1 MAFGFLRL
9 GWTVAP
15 EIRTIAGSSPCD
27 VSGDIAPA
35 EPTEVVMEIDGKI
48 AVVTGAASGIGR
60 ATAIALA
67 REGADLALADVRDDR
82 LEEARKEIT
91 ALGRR
96 SIAVHTDVSKL
107 QDVRNLF
114 DRCVSEMGRVDILMN
129 NAGVHL
135 VGPTEKIS
143 IADWQWIVG
152 INLWGVV
159 HGINVFLAHMLE
171 RGSGHIVNTASM
183 AGLIGAEPSVPYVAT
198 KFAVVGMSEC
208 LAAYLRPKGIGVTV
222 VCPSFVAT
230 NIAEQERLVP
240 FGDDF
245 DDARRAFLE
254 ALKRGEWSRF
264 NVDSRGCHQPGAGC
278 GEGGSRHQGEH
289 LSRLHPSRPEGGGR
303 GEGARPGRHHRPSLG
318 APSGMGQPLQGP
330 RPPACRTLGE
340 KPVLRGAP

>member
-1 MAFGFLRL
+1 
-9 GWTVAP
+9 
-15 EIRTIAGSSPCD
+15 
-27 VSGDIAPA
+27 
-35 EPTEVVMEIDGKI
+35 MEIDGKI

-107 QDVRNLF
+107 QDVRTLF
-114 DRCVSEMGRVDILMN
+114 DRCVSEMGQVDILMN

-143 IADWQWIVG
+143 IADWEWIVG

-159 HGINVFLAHMLE
+159 YGINVFLAHMLE

-198 KFAVVGMSEC
+198 KFAVVGISEC
-208 LAAYLRPKGIGVTV
+208 LAAYLRPKGVGVTV

-240 FGDDF
+240 FGDGF

-264 NVDSRGCHQPGAGC
+264 NVIPGGVISPEQVAEKVVHAIKENIFLVYTHRGQKEAVVAKA
-278 GEGGSRHQGEH
+278 QD
-289 LSRLHPSRPEGGGR
+289 PEGTIDLLSALHLAWDNLFKDPAAGMPDAGG
-303 GEGARPGRHHRPSLG
+303 EARPSG
-318 APSGMGQPLQGP
+318 A
-330 RPPACRTLGE
+330 
-340 KPVLRGAP
+340 V